1 MAIGARRADVLRLVL
16 RQGIVTASVGLAIGF
31 ALGAATTRLTVTLLY
46 GVSSSDPISYGAAFV
61 ALAAVSLIAALLP
74 AREIARVDPVVALR
88 QTWLAFVANSHL
100 SINASRGDRP
110 VARSATNGIL
120 SQCNLPVCNLLFC
133 VTLMPHLSYDFVR
146 LPGDRPV
153 APTTSHINGLLKNP
167 R

>member
-110 VARSATNGIL
+110 VA
-120 SQCNLPVCNLLFC
+120 
-133 VTLMPHLSYDFVR
+133 
-146 LPGDRPV
+146 
-153 APTTSHINGLLKNP
+153 PTTKNCFSGSAP
-167 R
+167 VLGQGEQLDCRACCWLSGTGRRCRENRIP